1 MSEFVTSLL
10 VIFSEVAVV
19 LAIII
24 GLIMFF
30 FIRRGRRDKV
40 LAKVLVETIKE
51 KEPQRIERLKEILEK
66 VHHLDEASA
75 NQSVEAILASEKN
88 LYARIIKVFLGRDRD
103 GITKINK
110 DVESLAETYRS
121 LSNVEEAGEVE
132 KYHSED
138 NPLVQAQLKAQV
150 KKLEKENV
158 KLERDLNEA
167 MESMDSMLKEY
178 TLMYAGGGGKRDGV
192 KHLENELSQ
201 LKQKIAQSHVD
212 AMDESDGEM
221 LPEVGAEAGEDV
233 PDFDVQDTETVN
245 QQESEK

>member
-10 VIFSEVAVV
+10 VIFSEVALV

-24 GLIMFF
+24 GLIVFF
-30 FIRRGRRDKV
+30 FVRRGRRDKV

-51 KEPQRIERLKEILEK
+51 KEPARIERLREIIEK

-75 NQSVEAILASEKN
+75 MKSVEEILACEKN
-88 LYARIIKVFLGRDRD
+88 LYSRIIKVFLGRDRD

-110 DVESLAETYRS
+110 DVESLAESYRR
-121 LSNVEEAGEVE
+121 LSNIEDIGEVE
-132 KYHSED
+132 KYHSD
-138 NPLVQAQLKAQV
+138 NNPLVQAQLKAQI
-150 KKLEKENV
+150 KKLEKENA

-178 TLMYAGGGGKRDGV
+178 TLMYSGGGGKKEGV

-201 LKQKIAQSHVD
+201 LKQKIAKSHID
-212 AMDESDGEM
+212 AMDDND
-221 LPEVGAEAGEDV
+221 EDDLDISAVENDAV
-233 PDFDVQDTETVN
+233 PDLDMDDLKPPKE
-245 QQESEK
+245 